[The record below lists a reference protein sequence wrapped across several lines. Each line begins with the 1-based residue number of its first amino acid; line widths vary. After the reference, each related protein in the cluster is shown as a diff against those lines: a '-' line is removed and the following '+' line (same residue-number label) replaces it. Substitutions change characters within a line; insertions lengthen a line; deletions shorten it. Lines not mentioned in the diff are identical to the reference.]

1 MKIFAKYISFI
12 YIKYFLIIFLALELF
27 FVGIELINSFSSIPK
42 SANLIVLF
50 MVFSACT
57 AVSIIAPLSVVLA
70 LIASLVHL
78 IRSGELVPFYALG
91 ISKSRLIMPAF
102 VCSIVII
109 LALILSQATPLA
121 YAKDYK
127 NAIMNQNLNSVFR
140 LNAAFIKSEN
150 KYIYFTNIT
159 PNSPKVPLVYVFEL
173 KDDKLERKI
182 TAVDAEFSDGKWRAK
197 NVLSTSLPPLKELGG
212 EGIKNEIL
220 SEYEILEGFEPQL
233 LSNLNKNASSYSI
246 IHAIKTL
253 WQVKDDAINLS
264 VIKTALYLA
273 VFFPFFAPFMLI
285 ILYSY
290 APILSRFNSIALLS
304 FGSVVITLCI
314 WGVIYALSKLSA
326 SATIPAELGIIAP
339 VAVLGAFAFY
349 RFRMIR

>member
-1 MKIFAKYISFI
+1 MKIFAKYISFV
-12 YIKYFLIIFLALELF
+12 YIKYFFIIFLALELF

-42 SANLIVLF
+42 SANLIVLY

-78 IRSGELVPFYALG
+78 IRSGELVSFYALG
-91 ISKSRLIMPAF
+91 VSKNQLIMPVF
-102 VCSIVII
+102 LCSIFITLVLII
-109 LALILSQATPLA
+109 SQATPLA

-127 NAIMNQNLNSVFR
+127 NAIMNQNLNSLFK

-150 KYIYFTNIT
+150 KYIYFTNIV
-159 PNSPKVPLVYVFEL
+159 PNSTKVPLVYVFEL
-173 KDDKLERKI
+173 KDNKLERKI
-182 TAVDAEFSDGKWRAK
+182 TAMNAEFSGGKWKAK
-197 NVLSTSLPPLKELGG
+197 NALSTSLPHIKELGG
-212 EGIKNEIL
+212 AGFKNEIL

-253 WQVKDDAINLS
+253 WQIKDDKINLS
-264 VIKTALYLA
+264 VIKTALYLS
-273 VFFPFFAPFMLI
+273 VFFPLFAPFMLL

-290 APILSRFNSIALLS
+290 APILSRFNSLALLS
-304 FGSVVITLCI
+304 FGSVVLTLCI

-339 VAVLGAFAFY
+339 VAFLGAFAFY
-349 RFRMIR
+349 RFRLAR